1 MIGLGYD
8 FAETSFHIL
17 TTEGALGRDILGK
30 E

>member
-1 MIGLGYD
+1 MINVGYD

-17 TTEGALGRDILGK
+17 TTSGAHGRDILGK